1 MRVKKTAVAMLALSA
16 AIGVPAAGAAKPKH
30 PSTAPA
36 AKPAVKAPVV
46 YVFRGVVAVAPG
58 AGAASLQLQI
68 NSGNKAAMLKM
79 GALAGN
85 GNIQPVALGPG
96 TTLVNWNAQ
105 NQPFVDPALT
115 ATIQVADPVAV
126 TIVGAKNATLAQLF
140 ATPAIRVDDYLL
152 SSKPHGRLF
161 LFDGKAVA
169 VDTVAHTITLNVLHT
184 NWRAGYAMK
193 TAAAPSTLTFTYD
206 PAKTTFVHWN
216 HGKQQ
221 LFTPDKIVVGDHV
234 TIRIIPN
241 NYESHLA
248 SLQTIAPWRVNDHEP
263 MALVMKTIAAN
274 NTHKF

>member
-36 AKPAVKAPVV
+36 AKPAVKPLET

-58 AGAASLQLQI
+58 AGATQLQLQI

-85 GNIQPVALGPG
+85 GNIQAIPVGP
-96 TTLVNWNAQ
+96 TTSMVSWGADNKPTINP
-105 NQPFVDPALT
+105 NLT

-126 TIVGAKNATLAQLF
+126 TILGTKTATLAQLF
-140 ATPAIRVDDYLL
+140 GSTANRVDDYLL
-152 SSKPHGRLF
+152 STKPHGRLF
-161 LFDGKAVA
+161 LFNGKAVA
-169 VDTVAHTITLNVLHT
+169 VDTVAHTITVNVLHT

-193 TAAAPSTLTFTYD
+193 TAGAASTLTFTYD

-216 HGKQQ
+216 QGKQQ
-221 LFTPDKIVVGDHV
+221 LFTPDKIVAGDSV
-234 TIRIIPN
+234 TIKIIPN
-241 NYESHLA
+241 NYESHLS
-248 SLQTIAPWRVNDHEP
+248 SLLTIAPWRVNDHEP
-263 MALVMKTIAAN
+263 MALVMKSIAAN